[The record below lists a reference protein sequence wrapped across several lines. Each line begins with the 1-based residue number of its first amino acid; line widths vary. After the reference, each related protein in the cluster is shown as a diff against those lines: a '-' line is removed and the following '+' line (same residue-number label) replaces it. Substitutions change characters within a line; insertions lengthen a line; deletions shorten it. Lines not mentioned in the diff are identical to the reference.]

1 MRPMSNLIPD
11 YGQVILHL
19 IYPGPNGGSRFAIGA
34 KTLDGRIAI
43 ELGGMQDVSH
53 FDGWLPLPEE
63 CK

>member
-11 YGQVILHL
+11 YGQVILRL
-19 IYPGPNGGSRFAIGA
+19 IYPGLNGNSRFVVGA
-34 KTLDGRIAI
+34 KTFDGRIAV
-43 ELGGMQDVSH
+43 ELSLTHDESH